1 MDFLRVG
8 QIVNTHGIRGEVKI
22 MTNTDF
28 PEQRFAVGKQVW
40 LEHSTLAEK
49 LALTVSGVRTH
60 KSMLLVRFQEWT
72 NINQA
77 EPLKGAWLF
86 VPEGETVTDDED
98 GFFFH
103 QIIGCQVVTT
113 DGEHIGRVKEILTLP
128 ANDVWVVSRE
138 GEGDLLLPYIDEVIK
153 SVDVEQRVITM
164 KWMEGLE

>member
-1 MDFLRVG
+1 MEFLRVG

-22 MTNTDF
+22 MANTDF

-40 LEHSTLAEK
+40 LTHPTLAHQ
-49 LALTVSGVRTH
+49 LALTVAGIRTH
-60 KSMLLVRFQEWT
+60 KSMLLIRFQEWT

-77 EPLKGAWLF
+77 EPFKGAWLL
-86 VPEGETVTDDED
+86 VPEEEEVSDDEG

-113 DGEHIGRVKEILTLP
+113 DGKQIGRVKEILTLP

-138 GEGDLLLPYIDEVIK
+138 GKGDLLLPYIEDIIK
-153 SVDVEQRVITM
+153 TVDVSQRVITM

>member
-1 MDFLRVG
+1 MEFLRVG
-8 QIVNTHGIRGEVKI
+8 QFVNTHGIRGEVKI
-22 MTNTDF
+22 RLNTDF

-40 LEHSTLAEK
+40 LQHPK
-49 LALTVSGVRTH
+49 LANKQALTIAGVRKH
-60 KSMLLVRFQEWT
+60 KSALLIRFQEWT

-77 EPLKGAWLF
+77 EPFKGAGLF
-86 VPEGETVTDDED
+86 VPEEEVVSDEED

-113 DGEHIGRVKEILTLP
+113 EGEQIGRVKEILTLP

-138 GEGDLLLPYIDEVIK
+138 GKGDLLLPYIEDVIK
-153 SVDVEQRVITM
+153 EVDVKERVVTM

>member
-1 MDFLRVG
+1 MDFLRAG

-28 PEQRFAVGKQVW
+28 PELRFAVGKQVW
-40 LEHSTLAEK
+40 LAHPTLPEK
-49 LALTVSGVRTH
+49 LELTVVGVRMH
-60 KSMLLVRFQEWT
+60 KSMLLIRFQEWT

-77 EPLKGAWLF
+77 EPFKGAWLL
-86 VPEGETVTDDED
+86 VPNEDTVLEDED

-103 QIIGCQVVTT
+103 QIIGCLVITT
-113 DGEHIGRVKEILTLP
+113 DGEQIGRVKEILTLP

-138 GEGDLLLPYIDEVIK
+138 GEGDLLLPYIDDVIK
-153 SVDVEQRVITM
+153 TVDVKQRVITM